1 MPRHRLED
9 VKVRFLS
16 LCPKGANRLPVI
28 IKDDGSVEFETVCKV
43 ATDFEKSGLMTSIV
57 YAPNVDDSQGDFATR
72 EEIVKMAHDAMLHGV
87 PAIDI
92 NHDFKALPK
101 EDARV
106 VESFIIAKGDPRFAD
121 VKDYSGKAVD
131 TEGAWAV
138 VIKIEKSD
146 LRAKYLSGEWKG
158 VSLGGTGKRVP
169 VAKKEDIE
177 MDKAELIKLLD
188 ERDAAKEAALKK
200 ATETAAATPT
210 SAAPAAPVLKSS
222 DMGNPDAVAKY
233 HMALK
238 RHNLSKSV
246 TDWNDTEQVG
256 SYLTELK
263 KFDVENP
270 TVAPSGKQ
278 APAPSNQVST
288 VTKTAEADSETK
300 LAKTMAEIANRSLGV
315 ETK

>member
-1 MPRHRLED
+1 MQRHKLED

-43 ATDFEKSGLMTSIV
+43 ATDFEKSGLMTCIV

-72 EEIVKMAHDAMLHGV
+72 EEIVKMAHDAMLNGV
-87 PAIDI
+87 PSIDI

-101 EDARV
+101 EDARL
-106 VESFIIAKGDPRFAD
+106 VETFIIAKGDPRFAD

-169 VAKKEDIE
+169 VAKKEDIDMTKE
-177 MDKAELIKLLD
+177 ELLKILD
-188 ERDAAKEAALKK
+188 EREAAKEAALKK
-200 ATETAAATPT
+200 AAEATAANS
-210 SAAPAAPVLKSS
+210 SASAAPVLKSS
-222 DMGNPDAVAKY
+222 DMGNPEAVAKY
-233 HMALK
+233 HLALK
-238 RHNLSKSV
+238 RHSLSKAV
-246 TDWNDTEQVG
+246 TDWNDPEQVG
-256 SYLTELK
+256 NYLTELK
-263 KFDVENP
+263 KFDTDNP
-270 TVAPSGKQ
+270 AVASGKQ
-278 APAPSNQVST
+278 APAPSNQVAT
-288 VTKTAEADSETK
+288 VTKTAETDTETK
-300 LAKTMAEIANRSLGV
+300 LAKSMADIANRSLGY